1 VTRVDLVN
9 SAAAVLRMNDETADA
24 DGNLWGIRSLSGWGA
39 VTPAVQTVKR
49 MSTDGMVVTN
59 ATTATRSII
68 VSGYVQIGASS
79 DAFEALAAFET
90 ACDSITADG
99 KVRVYEPAGTR
110 HALVRLS
117 GAPSMTLDPGPNNL
131 VNWSVQFFCPNPA
144 LQAGA

>member
-1 VTRVDLVN
+1 MTRVDLVN

-24 DGNLWGIRSLSGWGA
+24 DGNLWGVRSLSGWGA

-49 MSTDGMVVTN
+49 MATDGMVITS
-59 ATTATRSII
+59 ASTAMRSIV
-68 VSGYVQIGASS
+68 VSGYVHIADGS
-79 DAFEALAAFET
+79 DAFEALAAFEI

-99 KVRVYEPAGTR
+99 KVVVYEPAATR

-117 GAPSMTLDPGPNNL
+117 GAPEMTLVPGPNNL
-131 VNWSVQFFCPNPA
+131 LDWSVQFFCPNPA